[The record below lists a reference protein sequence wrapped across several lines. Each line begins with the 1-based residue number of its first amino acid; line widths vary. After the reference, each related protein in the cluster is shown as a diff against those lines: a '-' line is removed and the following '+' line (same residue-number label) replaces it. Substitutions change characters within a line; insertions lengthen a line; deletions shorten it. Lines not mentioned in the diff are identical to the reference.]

1 MNILSITLFFHF
13 YVKRRHGF
21 PRNKI
26 KVFEAATIVFDRLGK
41 VMVTNKHV
49 MKREGNAF

>member
-1 MNILSITLFFHF
+1 M
-13 YVKRRHGF
+13 GF

-49 MKREGNAF
+49 MKREGMHFRKIVLFFST